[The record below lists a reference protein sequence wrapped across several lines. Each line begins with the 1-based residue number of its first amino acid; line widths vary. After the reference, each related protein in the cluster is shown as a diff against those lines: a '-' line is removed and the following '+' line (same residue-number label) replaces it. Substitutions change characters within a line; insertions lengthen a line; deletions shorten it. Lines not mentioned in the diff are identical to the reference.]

1 MLAIDVRR
9 VRGWLR
15 AGLVEPT
22 PDLDEPRFAFRDL
35 LLLRTLKRLDSELNP
50 RRVRRALAAFKA
62 RSPGQSLADLRI
74 STRGARIVVRDATG
88 AFDAASG
95 QRFLD
100 FEAPETSG
108 ATVTALR
115 VVPAVDPRLAAA
127 DARFKEALVIER
139 DDAQAAESVYR
150 EVVALNPEHAEA
162 HINLG
167 CMLHEM
173 GRVLADDAKKAM
185 EAMPS
190 LTDGA
195 TTLKAKSKTVPIPLR
210 KLERELVQEA
220 RELLDSH
227 PEPMW
232 LDDAKTRISW
242 DWIYAISRL
251 DLDRHCEAH
260 SHFEYEIRAFRI
272 GEVALLALTGEP
284 FVEGQLRIKER
295 SPAPYTFVAHMSNGY
310 VGYVPTA
317 EAIQRGGFETNTSHW
332 SKLVPEA
339 LDLIVEE
346 SVALLGELWS

>member
-173 GRVLADDAKKAM
+173 GRVLEACKHYGAAAK
-185 EAMPS
+185 
-190 LTDGA
+190 
-195 TTLKAKSKTVPIPLR
+195 
-210 KLERELVQEA
+210 
-220 RELLDSH
+220 SH
-227 PEPMW
+227 PEDP
-232 LDDAKTRISW
+232 TG
-242 DWIYAISRL
+242 
-251 DLDRHCEAH
+251 
-260 SHFEYEIRAFRI
+260 AFNL
-272 GEVALLALTGEP
+272 GVGLT
-284 FVEGQLRIKER
+284 
-295 SPAPYTFVAHMSNGY
+295 
-310 VGYVPTA
+310 
-317 EAIQRGGFETNTSHW
+317 
-332 SKLVPEA
+332 
-339 LDLIVEE
+339 D
-346 SVALLGELWS
+346 LGELEEALIAYDLALAADPDFADAHYNAAAICERLGQTRDAIRHLERFRRLTIRPV

>member
-1 MLAIDVRR
+1 MAEHL
-9 VRGWLR
+9 
-15 AGLVEPT
+15 
-22 PDLDEPRFAFRDL
+22 
-35 LLLRTLKRLDSELNP
+35 
-50 RRVRRALAAFKA
+50 
-62 RSPGQSLADLRI
+62 SPGA
-74 STRGARIVVRDATG
+74 
-88 AFDAASG
+88 
-95 QRFLD
+95 
-100 FEAPETSG
+100 
-108 ATVTALR
+108 
-115 VVPAVDPRLAAA
+115 VP
-127 DARFKEALVIER
+127 
-139 DDAQAAESVYR
+139 
-150 EVVALNPEHAEA
+150 VVANGCCGNLHPRNPLNDTQLEY
-162 HINLG
+162 
-167 CMLHEM
+167 HEM